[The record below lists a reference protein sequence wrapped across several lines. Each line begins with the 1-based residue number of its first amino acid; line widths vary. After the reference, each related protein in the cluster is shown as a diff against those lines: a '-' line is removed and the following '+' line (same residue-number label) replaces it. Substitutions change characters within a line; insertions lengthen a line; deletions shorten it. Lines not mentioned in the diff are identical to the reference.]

1 MDAELYYTAPSDEI
15 FEEVKREALKIWEE
29 YEDPYKSDKIGR
41 IKDIKN
47 VSDNLMFIIAMFD
60 WVNQHK
66 LARRLSREAKD
77 AIFDRLAT
85 SGSSVMELEKWRE

>member
-1 MDAELYYTAPSDEI
+1 MSELYYTAPSDEI
-15 FEEVKREALKIWEE
+15 FEEVKKEAIAIWST

-47 VSDNLMFIIAMFD
+47 VSDNLMYMVAMFD

-66 LARRLSREAKD
+66 LATRLSEEAREA
-77 AIFDRLAT
+77 IHDRLAT
-85 SGSSVMELEKWRE
+85 GGASTMELQKWQ